1 MNVRSFDRTMPITA
15 RHLSALLGSFEELRS
30 QRRILISNLRTLMDE
45 MLSQSEQLRDAWYPR
60 PTPPSPS
67 TPADRLHAEH
77 GLTPREVQVALL
89 LAEGLSNSAL
99 ASRLEISPHTAR
111 HHTQRVLGKLGAHS
125 RAEAGAK
132 LRR

>member
-30 QRRILISNLRTLMDE
+30 QRRVLISNLRALMDE
-45 MLSQSEQLRDAWYPR
+45 TLSQSEQLRDAWYPK
-60 PTPPSPS
+60 PTPPSS
-67 TPADRLHAEH
+67 ASLAGRLRSDH

-99 ASRLEISPHTAR
+99 ARRLEISPHTAR
-111 HHTQRVLGKLGAHS
+111 HHTQRVLGKLAVHS

>member
-1 MNVRSFDRTMPITA
+1 MPITA

-30 QRRILISNLRTLMDE
+30 QRRILISNLRALMDE
-45 MLSQSEQLRDAWYPR
+45 TLSQSEQLRDAWYPR
-60 PTPPSPS
+60 PTPPSSS
-67 TPADRLHAEH
+67 TLAGRLRTDH

-89 LAEGLSNSAL
+89 LAEGLSNSVL

-111 HHTQRVLGKLGAHS
+111 HHTQRVLDKLGVHS

>member
-30 QRRILISNLRTLMDE
+30 QRRMLISNLRALMDE
-45 MLSQSEQLRDAWYPR
+45 TLSQGEQLRDAWYPK
-60 PTPPSPS
+60 PTPPSPAS
-67 TPADRLHAEH
+67 LAGRLRSDH

-99 ASRLEISPHTAR
+99 ARRLEISPHTAR
-111 HHTQRVLGKLGAHS
+111 HHTQRVLGKLAVHS